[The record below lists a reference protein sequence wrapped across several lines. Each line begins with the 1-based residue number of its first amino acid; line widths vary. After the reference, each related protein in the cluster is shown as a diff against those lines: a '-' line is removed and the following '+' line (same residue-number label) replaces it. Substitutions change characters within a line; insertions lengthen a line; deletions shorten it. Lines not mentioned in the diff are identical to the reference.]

1 MKLRN
6 DFVTNSSSSSFV
18 IAYRNMPDVDKE
30 TLSKY
35 PFIATFPKMIE
46 SVLKF
51 EGSCGETEEANIF
64 HNKEEYDKYFMD
76 RYGWSKT
83 KTIHDI
89 IDDDDYLK
97 ELYHK
102 VIEYINDG
110 FIIAEKE
117 SIILMK
123 VHKGLLECWQRI
135 MIVLFCWRMI
145 NESPHRFCN

>member
-35 PFIATFPKMIE
+35 PFIAVFPKMIE

-51 EGSCGETEEANIF
+51 KGSCGETEEANIF

-102 VIEYINDG
+102 IIKYINDG
-110 FIIAEKE
+110 FIIAEKRVDYSDE
-117 SIILMK
+117 GTQGIIRMLAK
-123 VHKGLLECWQRI
+123 DNDSFILLEDD
-135 MIVLFCWRMI
+135 
-145 NESPHRFCN
+145 

>member
-110 FIIAEKE
+110 FIIAEKRVDYSDE
-117 SIILMK
+117 GTQGIIRMLAK
-123 VHKGLLECWQRI
+123 DNDSFILLED
-135 MIVLFCWRMI
+135 
-145 NESPHRFCN
+145 E

>member
-51 EGSCGETEEANIF
+51 EGSCGETEEANIL

-110 FIIAEKE
+110 FIIAEKRVDYSDE
-117 SIILMK
+117 GTQGIIRMLAK
-123 VHKGLLECWQRI
+123 DNDSFILLEDD
-135 MIVLFCWRMI
+135 
-145 NESPHRFCN
+145 

>member
-76 RYGWSKT
+76 RYDWSKT
-83 KTIHDI
+83 KTIYDI

-110 FIIAEKE
+110 FIIAEKRVDYSDE
-117 SIILMK
+117 GTQGIIRMLAK
-123 VHKGLLECWQRI
+123 DNDSFILLEDD
-135 MIVLFCWRMI
+135 
-145 NESPHRFCN
+145 

>member
-51 EGSCGETEEANIF
+51 EGSCGETEEANIL

-89 IDDDDYLK
+89 ID
-97 ELYHK
+97 
-102 VIEYINDG
+102 G
-110 FIIAEKE
+110 FIIAEKRVDYSDE
-117 SIILMK
+117 GTQGIIRMLAK
-123 VHKGLLECWQRI
+123 DNDSFILLEDD
-135 MIVLFCWRMI
+135 
-145 NESPHRFCN
+145 

>member
-30 TLSKY
+30 TLNKY
-35 PFIATFPKMIE
+35 PFIATFSKIIE

-51 EGSCGETEEANIF
+51 EGSCVETEEANIF

-83 KTIHDI
+83 TTIHDI
-89 IDDDDYLK
+89 IEDNNYLK
-97 ELYHK
+97 ELYYK
-102 VIEYINDG
+102 VVKYINDD
-110 FIIAEKE
+110 FIIAEKSVDYSDE
-117 SIILMK
+117 GTQEIIRILAK
-123 VHKGLLECWQRI
+123 NNDSFILLEDD
-135 MIVLFCWRMI
+135 
-145 NESPHRFCN
+145 

>member
-30 TLSKY
+30 ILSKY

-51 EGSCGETEEANIF
+51 EGSYGETEEANIF

-76 RYGWSKT
+76 RYSWSKT

-110 FIIAEKE
+110 FIIAEKRVDYSDE
-117 SIILMK
+117 GTQGIIRMLAK
-123 VHKGLLECWQRI
+123 DNDSFILLEDD
-135 MIVLFCWRMI
+135 
-145 NESPHRFCN
+145 E

>member
-89 IDDDDYLK
+89 IEDDDYLK

-110 FIIAEKE
+110 FIIAEKRVDYSDE
-117 SIILMK
+117 GTQGIIRMLAK
-123 VHKGLLECWQRI
+123 DNDSFILLEDD
-135 MIVLFCWRMI
+135 
-145 NESPHRFCN
+145 

>member
-51 EGSCGETEEANIF
+51 EGSRGETEEANIF

-110 FIIAEKE
+110 FIIAEKRVDYSDE
-117 SIILMK
+117 GTQGIIRMLAK
-123 VHKGLLECWQRI
+123 DNDSFILLEDD
-135 MIVLFCWRMI
+135 
-145 NESPHRFCN
+145 

>member
-1 MKLRN
+1 MKIRN

-110 FIIAEKE
+110 FIIAEKRVDYSDE
-117 SIILMK
+117 GTQGIIRMLAK
-123 VHKGLLECWQRI
+123 DNDSFILLEDD
-135 MIVLFCWRMI
+135 
-145 NESPHRFCN
+145 

>member
-30 TLSKY
+30 TLRKY
-35 PFIATFPKMIE
+35 PFIAIFPKMIE

-64 HNKEEYDKYFMD
+64 YNKEEYDKYFMD

-102 VIEYINDG
+102 IIEYINDG
-110 FIIAEKE
+110 FIIAEKRVDYYDE
-117 SIILMK
+117 GTQGIIRMLAK
-123 VHKGLLECWQRI
+123 DNDSFILLEDAC
-135 MIVLFCWRMI
+135 L
-145 NESPHRFCN
+145 RF

>member
-35 PFIATFPKMIE
+35 PFIAVFPKMIE

-102 VIEYINDG
+102 IIKYINDG
-110 FIIAEKE
+110 FIIAEKRVDYSDE
-117 SIILMK
+117 GTQGIIRMLAK
-123 VHKGLLECWQRI
+123 DNDSFILLEDD
-135 MIVLFCWRMI
+135 
-145 NESPHRFCN
+145 

>member
-18 IAYRNMPDVDKE
+18 IAYRNVPDVDKE

-110 FIIAEKE
+110 FIIAEKRVDYSDE
-117 SIILMK
+117 GTQGIIRMLAK
-123 VHKGLLECWQRI
+123 DNDSFILLEDD
-135 MIVLFCWRMI
+135 
-145 NESPHRFCN
+145 

>member
-35 PFIATFPKMIE
+35 PFIAVFPKMIE

-51 EGSCGETEEANIF
+51 EGSCEETEEANIF

-102 VIEYINDG
+102 IIKYINDG
-110 FIIAEKE
+110 FIIAEKRVDYSDE
-117 SIILMK
+117 CTQGIIRMLAK
-123 VHKGLLECWQRI
+123 DNDSFILLEDD
-135 MIVLFCWRMI
+135 
-145 NESPHRFCN
+145 

>member
-1 MKLRN
+1 MKIRN

-18 IAYRNMPDVDKE
+18 IAYHNMSDVDKE

-46 SVLKF
+46 FVLKF
-51 EGSCGETEEANIF
+51 EGSRGETEEANIF

-83 KTIHDI
+83 IHDI
-89 IDDDDYLK
+89 IEDDDYLK

-110 FIIAEKE
+110 FIIAEKRVDYSDE
-117 SIILMK
+117 GTQGIIRMLAK
-123 VHKGLLECWQRI
+123 DNDSFILLEDD
-135 MIVLFCWRMI
+135 
-145 NESPHRFCN
+145 

>member
-89 IDDDDYLK
+89 IDNDDYLK
-97 ELYHK
+97 KLYHK

-110 FIIAEKE
+110 FIIAEKRVDYSDE
-117 SIILMK
+117 GTQGIIRMLAK
-123 VHKGLLECWQRI
+123 DNDSFILLEDD
-135 MIVLFCWRMI
+135 
-145 NESPHRFCN
+145 

>member
-1 MKLRN
+1 MKIRN

-89 IDDDDYLK
+89 IEDDDYLK

-110 FIIAEKE
+110 FIIAEKRVDYSDE
-117 SIILMK
+117 GTQGIIRMLAK
-123 VHKGLLECWQRI
+123 DNDSFILLEDD
-135 MIVLFCWRMI
+135 
-145 NESPHRFCN
+145 

>member
-89 IDDDDYLK
+89 IDDDEYLK

-110 FIIAEKE
+110 FIIAEKRVDYSDE
-117 SIILMK
+117 GTQGIIRMLAK
-123 VHKGLLECWQRI
+123 DNDSFILLED
-135 MIVLFCWRMI
+135 
-145 NESPHRFCN
+145 E

>member
-64 HNKEEYDKYFMD
+64 YNKEEYDKYFMD

-102 VIEYINDG
+102 IIEYINDG
-110 FIIAEKE
+110 FIIAEKRVDYSDE
-117 SIILMK
+117 GTQGIIRMLAK
-123 VHKGLLECWQRI
+123 DNDSFILLEDD
-135 MIVLFCWRMI
+135 
-145 NESPHRFCN
+145 

>member
-110 FIIAEKE
+110 FIIAEKRVDYSDE
-117 SIILMK
+117 GTQGIIRMLAK
-123 VHKGLLECWQRI
+123 DNDSFILLEDD
-135 MIVLFCWRMI
+135 
-145 NESPHRFCN
+145 

>member
-35 PFIATFPKMIE
+35 PFIAVFPKMIE

-64 HNKEEYDKYFMD
+64 YNKGEYDKYFMD

-102 VIEYINDG
+102 IIKYINDG
-110 FIIAEKE
+110 FIIAEKRVDYSDE
-117 SIILMK
+117 GTQGIIRMLAK
-123 VHKGLLECWQRI
+123 DNDSFILLEDD
-135 MIVLFCWRMI
+135 
-145 NESPHRFCN
+145 

>member
-18 IAYRNMPDVDKE
+18 IAYHNMPDVDKE

-110 FIIAEKE
+110 FIIAEKRVDYSDE
-117 SIILMK
+117 GTQGIIRMLAK
-123 VHKGLLECWQRI
+123 DNDSFILLEDD
-135 MIVLFCWRMI
+135 
-145 NESPHRFCN
+145 

>member
-64 HNKEEYDKYFMD
+64 YNKEEYDKYFMD

-102 VIEYINDG
+102 IIEYINDG
-110 FIIAEKE
+110 FIIAEKRVDYSDE
-117 SIILMK
+117 CTQGIIRMLAK
-123 VHKGLLECWQRI
+123 DNDSFILLEDD
-135 MIVLFCWRMI
+135 
-145 NESPHRFCN
+145 

>member
-1 MKLRN
+1 MKIRN

-18 IAYRNMPDVDKE
+18 IAYCNMPDVDKE

-64 HNKEEYDKYFMD
+64 HNKEEYDKYFTD

-89 IDDDDYLK
+89 IEDDDYLK

-110 FIIAEKE
+110 FIIAEKRVDYSDE
-117 SIILMK
+117 GTQGIIRMLAK
-123 VHKGLLECWQRI
+123 DNDSFILLEDD
-135 MIVLFCWRMI
+135 
-145 NESPHRFCN
+145 

>member
-89 IDDDDYLK
+89 IDDDNYLK

-110 FIIAEKE
+110 FIIAEKRVDYSDE
-117 SIILMK
+117 GTQGIIRMLAK
-123 VHKGLLECWQRI
+123 DNDSFILLEDD
-135 MIVLFCWRMI
+135 
-145 NESPHRFCN
+145 